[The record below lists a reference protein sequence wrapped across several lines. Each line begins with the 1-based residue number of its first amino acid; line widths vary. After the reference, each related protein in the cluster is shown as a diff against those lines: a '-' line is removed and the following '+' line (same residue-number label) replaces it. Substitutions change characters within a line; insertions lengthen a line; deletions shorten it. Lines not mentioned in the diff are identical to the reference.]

1 MNHNSIIIVENN
13 IVIEH
18 KEYLGF
24 WNCYY
29 PFIKEKATILYLRL
43 LHLSSNEL
51 TLLQLMNGLNFAKH
65 ELIEAKEVLQ
75 KFNLLKCYKHKN
87 NDTYLFSCVKPL
99 SMQAFLQ
106 HDVLGRYFMLK
117 KGRNV
122 YEQYLKESEQAKT
135 VSDEYEEEVV
145 LMQELFET
153 DYSINHE
160 LQFNYVSNNHLSRK
174 TNFPINDF
182 LTNTPLA
189 IFPSSARTNE
199 VIDLICEMG
208 DLYHISSEQM
218 RLLVSK
224 SCGLNNGKFRKEEFK
239 RRCRNTTNVIIK
251 EAKSNYD
258 MDPLSFLGNYQQ
270 GVPLANSDKKIIEK
284 LIVEYKLSKELTN
297 VIIEYTLTKCNNQL
311 NHYFIEKVATS
322 LIRSHIDS
330 VEEAKRYFEA
340 YENAKKKNKPK
351 YYRPKQEFI
360 PINEDPQYQNHQ
372 ENDDFDEDAYN
383 EMMQRLRG
391 E

>member
-1 MNHNSIIIVENN
+1 MNHDSNIIVYNN
-13 IVIEH
+13 ILLEH

-29 PFIKEKATILYLRL
+29 PFIKEKASILYLRL
-43 LHLSSNEL
+43 LHLSRNEL

-75 KFNLLKCYKHKN
+75 KFNLLKCYKHKD
-87 NDTYLFSCVKPL
+87 NDTYIFECIKPL
-99 SMQAFLQ
+99 TVKAFLQ
-106 HDVLGRYFMLK
+106 HDVLGRYFILK

-122 YEQYLKESEQAKT
+122 YEQYLNESEITK
-135 VSDEYEEEVV
+135 SNYDGYEEEVV

-160 LQFNYVSNNHLSRK
+160 LQFNYVSNNHLKRN
-174 TNFPINDF
+174 TNFPINEF
-182 LTNTPLA
+182 LSITPTA
-189 IFPSSARTNE
+189 IFPTNARTNE
-199 VIDLICEMG
+199 VIALICEMG
-208 DLYHISSEQM
+208 DLYHISLDQM

-239 RRCRNTTNVIIK
+239 RRCRSLTKVTFK
-251 EAKSNYD
+251 EAKSSYD
-258 MDPLSFLGNYQQ
+258 MDPMVFLGNYQQ
-270 GVPLANSDKKIIEK
+270 GVPIANNDKKIIEK
-284 LIVEYKLSKELTN
+284 LKIDYKLSNELTN
-297 VIIEYTLTKCNNQL
+297 VIIEYTLYRCDKQL
-311 NHYFIEKVATS
+311 NNNFIEKVATS

-330 VEEAKRYFEA
+330 VEEAKRYFEN
-340 YENAKKKNKPK
+340 YENEKNKPK
-351 YYRPKQEFI
+351 YYRPKQELI
-360 PINEDPQYQNHQ
+360 PINEDSKYQNKQ

-383 EMMQRLRG
+383 KMMQRLRG